1 MSHIHQKPLY
11 IQPCF
16 GGKGMKGGR
25 CLGVPL
31 LIFNSPLIE
40 CNLTQ
45 GREEEEKKP
54 CMQIFFCFCIPLKLM
69 SRESHH
75 FNKSIE
81 VFLVLKSDARSKKL
95 LFVTLRNL

>member
-45 GREEEEKKP
+45 GREEEKKTLHAN
-54 CMQIFFCFCIPLKLM
+54 FF
-69 SRESHH
+69 
-75 FNKSIE
+75 
-81 VFLVLKSDARSKKL
+81 L
-95 LFVTLRNL
+95 LLYTFKVNVKRVTPF